1 MSDKKF
7 RKGFILGVVS
17 AAILVIGIGAGIYF
31 AMPNDT
37 TVSEMSAKKMTLMEQ
52 LVDAYYFGKIDKSK
66 MTEGTYKGLIEGLD
80 DPYSEYFTKEEYK
93 DLQQESSGK
102 YVGIGALVTQDD
114 KNGIISIVK
123 VLDKSPAKKAGL
135 KKDDIIAQ
143 VDGKDVT
150 GKELTKVVSKM
161 KGKEDTKVTLK
172 ILDPK
177 TAKYKTVTLVR
188 KSVNSPSV
196 DSKIIDKKNNIGY
209 IAISEF
215 DQNTAEQ
222 FEKHIKK
229 LKKQKVKGII
239 FDLRYNPGG
248 LYDTVVKM
256 LDDILPEGVV
266 VFTKDKNGDREEE
279 KSDAKCLKLPMVV
292 LQNEGS
298 ASAAEIF
305 SGAIQDFKAGTI
317 VGTKSYGKGVVQNTF
332 PFSDGSALKLTIK
345 KYYTP
350 SGKNINGKGITPD
363 VKVENDAKTDKQL
376 NVAKSILAKKIK

>member
-52 LVDAYYFGKIDKSK
+52 LVDAYYFGKIDKNK

-188 KSVNSPSV
+188 KSVDSPSV

-229 LKKQKVKGII
+229 LKKKKVKGII

-256 LDDILPEGVV
+256 LDDILPEGVI
-266 VFTKDKNGDREEE
+266 VFTKDKNGNREEE
-279 KSDAKCLKLPMVV
+279 KSDAKCLKLPIVV

-332 PFSDGSALKLTIK
+332 PFTDGSALKLTIK

>member
-188 KSVNSPSV
+188 KSVDSPSV

>member
-172 ILDPK
+172 ILDSK

-188 KSVNSPSV
+188 KSVDSPSV

-256 LDDILPEGVV
+256 LDDILPEGVI
-266 VFTKDKNGDREEE
+266 VFTKDKNGNREEE